1 MAPSVTMTSP
11 KLYIYDRGVRYDI
24 EVLVGGDVYRHFS
37 YTSIEEVAA
46 EAEKHVAKILD
57 GFANIEAWEA
67 AHGMA
72 EVG

>member
-11 KLYIYDRGVRYDI
+11 KLFIYDRGVRYDI
-24 EVLVGGDVYRHFS
+24 DVLVGDVVYRHFS
-37 YTSIEEVAA
+37 YTSIEEVAD